1 MERIMKSL
9 VRSSYITSGL
19 LVLLGLLLIVKS
31 EDTIVV
37 ISYLI
42 GGTLITLGIVAFIKF
57 FKNNEKN
64 IPDNFDVIYGIITI
78 VFGIFIIVN
87 PKLVASIIPF
97 VLGAWIL
104 FKSAFK
110 VAFGFELKGKNSPIW
125 KPTLI
130 TSLISALVGIVIIFN
145 PFKTLSF
152 VFILIGIALVIYG
165 IMDIVSTYQ
174 LKKNVTGFGKKDEP
188 IIIDKVLE
196 TKETTE
202 ATETKEVVEEVK
214 EADIEEVK
222 EAESEAKPEKKKR
235 KKKEK
240 SN

>member
-1 MERIMKSL
+1 MEKIMKSL
-9 VRSSYITSGL
+9 VRSSYITSSILIVLG
-19 LVLLGLLLIVKS
+19 LVLVVKS
-31 EDTIVV
+31 EETITV
-37 ISYLI
+37 ISYLV
-42 GGTLITLGIVAFIKF
+42 GGALITLGIVAFIKF

-110 VAFGFELKGKNSPIW
+110 VAFGFELKANNSPIW
-125 KPTLI
+125 KQTLI
-130 TSLISALVGIVIIFN
+130 TSGISALVGIIILFN

-152 VFILIGIALVIYG
+152 VFILIGIALIVYG

-174 LKKNVTGFGKKDEP
+174 LKKNVSGFGKKDEP

-196 TKETTE
+196 TKETVE
-202 ATETKEVVEEVK
+202 ATETKEVVEV
-214 EADIEEVK
+214 VK
-222 EAESEAKPEKKKR
+222 EAEIEEVQEVEPESKKETKKK
-235 KKKEK
+235 KKSKEK
-240 SN
+240 

>member
-9 VRSSYITSGL
+9 VRSSYITSSIL
-19 LVLLGLLLIVKS
+19 ILLGLVLVVKS
-31 EDTIVV
+31 EETITV
-37 ISYLI
+37 ISYLV
-42 GGTLITLGIVAFIKF
+42 GGALITLGIVAFIKF
-57 FKNNEKN
+57 FKNSEKN
-64 IPDNFDVIYGIITI
+64 VPDNFDIIYGIITV
-78 VFGIFIIVN
+78 VFGIFIIFN

-97 VLGAWIL
+97 ILGAWIL

-110 VAFGFELKGKNSPIW
+110 VAFGFELKSKNSPIW

-130 TSLISALVGIVIIFN
+130 TSGISALVGIIILFN

-152 VFILIGIALVIYG
+152 VFILIGLALIVYG

-174 LKKNVTGFGKKDEP
+174 LKKNVSGFDKKDEP

-196 TKETTE
+196 TKDTVE

-214 EADIEEVK
+214 DAEIEEVK
-222 EAESEAKPEKKKR
+222 EEVKKESSKK

-240 SN
+240 GN